1 MEKINSIK
9 NDKIKE
15 LVKLKLKAKFR
26 NTEKKFLVEG
36 KREITLALQSGYT
49 TEKIFWCA
57 DIINEMDFSKWIL
70 NHSKTI
76 KIMRV
81 SKLVYE
87 KITFRKNSEGI
98 LALVKQKDTSL
109 LNFKKKN
116 KNPIVLVLE
125 SIEKP
130 GNIGA
135 ILRTSEVS
143 KVDAV
148 ILSNTRC
155 DLYNPNLI
163 RSSLGAFF
171 SVQTFVSSNDETLN
185 FLLKNNFK
193 IFTTIVDS
201 NKSYLENNYTK
212 PTAFILGSEDKGL
225 SNFWRKNNFNKIKIP
240 MFGDVNSLNVS
251 VSAAILIYEVLRQKK

>member
-1 MEKINSIK
+1 MPIKKEKTFSSKSLNPDAPIFI
-9 NDKIKE
+9 
-15 LVKLKLKAKFR
+15 L
-26 NTEKKFLVEG
+26 EG
-36 KREITLALQSGYT
+36 
-49 TEKIFWCA
+49 
-57 DIINEMDFSKWIL
+57 
-70 NHSKTI
+70 
-76 KIMRV
+76 
-81 SKLVYE
+81 
-87 KITFRKNSEGI
+87 
-98 LALVKQKDTSL
+98 
-109 LNFKKKN
+109 
-116 KNPIVLVLE
+116 
-125 SIEKP
+125 IEKP

-193 IFTTIVDS
+193 IFTTIIDA
-201 NKSYLENNYTK
+201 NKSYLENNYIR
-212 PTAFILGSEDKGL
+212 PTAFVLGSEDKGL

-240 MFGDVNSLNVS
+240 MFGNVNSLNVS
-251 VSAAILIYEVLRQKK
+251 VSAAILMYEVLRQKK

>member
-1 MEKINSIK
+1 MEKINSVK

-98 LALVKQKDTSL
+98 LALLKQKDTSL

-116 KNPIVLVLE
+116 KNPIILVLE

-155 DLYNPNLI
+155 DLYNP
-163 RSSLGAFF
+163 
-171 SVQTFVSSNDETLN
+171 
-185 FLLKNNFK
+185 
-193 IFTTIVDS
+193 
-201 NKSYLENNYTK
+201 
-212 PTAFILGSEDKGL
+212 
-225 SNFWRKNNFNKIKIP
+225 
-240 MFGDVNSLNVS
+240 
-251 VSAAILIYEVLRQKK
+251 